1 MGQSIKQNTDG
12 SAGLAGPGG
21 GDGEF
26 VTLFMQYD
34 QNSVDLPI
42 FVASRRYIIKSVI
55 GRPTVA
61 GNDAGAVTAGVNV
74 SADGTSTG
82 GGNKCHTSTINLKGT
97 AHTNQV
103 MVMNTDGTEIVE
115 AGSAVGVNF
124 SGTLSGAPATIGGT
138 ISITLC
144 PA

>member
-74 SADGTSTG
+74 SADGTLTS
-82 GGNKCHTSTINLKGT
+82 GGNKCHASTINLKGT

-103 MVMNTDGTEIVE
+103 MVVWADGTEIVE

-124 SGTLSGAPATIGGT
+124 NGTLSGAPANIGGT

>member
-26 VTLFMQYD
+26 VVVNMHYD
-34 QNSVDLPI
+34 ATSVDQSI

-55 GRPTVA
+55 GRPNVA
-61 GNDAGAVTAGVNV
+61 GTDVGAVTAGVNV
-74 SADGTSTG
+74 SADGTSVG
-82 GGNKCHTSTINLKGT
+82 GGNKVHTSTINLKGT
-97 AHTNQV
+97 NHTNQV
-103 MVMNTDGTEIVE
+103 MNLFTDGTEIIETGSALGINFTGVLT
-115 AGSAVGVNF
+115 SAVG
-124 SGTLSGAPATIGGT
+124 T
-138 ISITLC
+138 ISVTLC

>member
-26 VTLFMQYD
+26 VVVDMQYD
-34 QNSVDLPI
+34 ATSVDQTI
-42 FVASRRYIIKSVI
+42 FVASRRYIVKSVI
-55 GRPTVA
+55 GRPNVA
-61 GNDAGAVTAGVNV
+61 GNDAGAVTAGVNI

-82 GGNKCHTSTINLKGT
+82 GGNKVHASTINLKGT
-97 AHTNQV
+97 INTNQV
-103 MVMNTDGTEIVE
+103 GTINTDGTEILE
-115 AGSAVGVNF
+115 AGSALGINFTGVLTAAVGAI
-124 SGTLSGAPATIGGT
+124 T
-138 ISITLC
+138 ITLC